1 MYGVQVLLL
10 LYKYSV
16 SVQYMQ
22 CDEVYSVVCIDTS
35 RLRSVICIEKRAVN
49 YQGNGIICNWYVP
62 ALIML
67 G

>member
-1 MYGVQVLLL
+1 MYEEQVLLL

-16 SVQYMQ
+16 QYMQ
-22 CDEVYSVVCIDTS
+22 CDEVSIDTS

-67 G
+67 W